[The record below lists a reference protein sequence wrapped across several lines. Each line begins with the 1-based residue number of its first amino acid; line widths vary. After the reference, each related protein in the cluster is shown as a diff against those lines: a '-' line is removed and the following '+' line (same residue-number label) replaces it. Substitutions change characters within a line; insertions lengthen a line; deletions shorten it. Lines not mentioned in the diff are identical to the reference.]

1 MKPLLQ
7 RVREGKVEHRLDPD
21 DADRGYQMF
30 LNKEDQCVKIVMKP

>member
-1 MKPLLQ
+1 
-7 RVREGKVEHRLDPD
+7 LDLD